1 MSTYIS
7 KELEKLYT
15 QDELI
20 DLINVRRAEKQ
31 AAERLARNEARN
43 NAIEQ
48 IKALLQ
54 TAEKA
59 LRDAGDLGDRYTID
73 FTFADPKN
81 CSCNFHAGWQSS
93 LCYVSDG
100 WYAAEYLGETQTRST
115 VDGQTVEYEEKT
127 TVTIHITAG
136 HPVPQT
142 VNKGK

>member
-1 MSTYIS
+1 MTTQTL

-15 QDELI
+15 REELL
-20 DLINVRRAEKQ
+20 DLINSRRAEKQ

-43 NAIEQ
+43 NAIER

-81 CSCNFHAGWQSS
+81 YSCNFHAGWQSS

-100 WYAAEYLGETQTRST
+100 WYAAEFLGKTQIRST
-115 VDGQTVEYEEKT
+115 VDGQTVESVMDEDDSYNSYNHWMPSST
-127 TVTIHITAG
+127 DC
-136 HPVPQT
+136 
-142 VNKGK
+142 